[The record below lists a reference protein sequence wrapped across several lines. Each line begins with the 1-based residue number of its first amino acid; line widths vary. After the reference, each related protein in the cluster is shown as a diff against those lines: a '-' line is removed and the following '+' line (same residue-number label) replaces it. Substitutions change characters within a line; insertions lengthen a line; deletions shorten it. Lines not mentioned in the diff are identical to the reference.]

1 MRMKL
6 VPPNLFERFVGM
18 GFASE
23 TTIRDGEIVSLMQLP
38 SSGPTTHHLRERD
51 Q

>member
-18 GFASE
+18 GFAYE
-23 TTIRDGEIVSLMQLP
+23 T
-38 SSGPTTHHLRERD
+38 TTHHLRERD